1 MIADRPPPPQ
11 NGGTPRG
18 ERWQRDKM
26 SRCRRPRGAWAMPW
40 RTGLEETH
48 NTTDQAAAPARLA
61 AEKRPLGARSRLGS
75 VCSPVVW
82 RGARGRPEV
91 GAALMRTRPQEK
103 RCPPAVPPRPGRHS
117 PGRARAVC
125 PGPFSLCPR
134 SGDAGFA
141 RGANAAAAPARVPSV
156 AAPAP
161 GKWVLPCGA
170 RARVPPAPAGGGEG
184 AALRPLPA
192 RLGLLIPH
200 GRLVCCALCWLLLR
214 SRRGDSSR

>member
-1 MIADRPPPPQ
+1 MGT
-11 NGGTPRG
+11 GGSVTKCPDAAAPMVRG
-18 ERWQRDKM
+18 PCPAGLVWRKHTTQQT
-26 SRCRRPRGAWAMPW
+26 RRPRP
-40 RTGLEETH
+40 
-48 NTTDQAAAPARLA
+48 PALRR
-61 AEKRPLGARSRLGS
+61 KCAR
-75 VCSPVVW
+75 W
-82 RGARGRPEV
+82 ARGRGSVLRAPPWFGAGRVAARKV

-161 GKWVLPCGA
+161 GRWVLPCGA

-192 RLGLLIPH
+192 RLGLLIPRC
-200 GRLVCCALCWLLLR
+200 RLVCCALCWLLLR
-214 SRRGDSSR
+214 SRNGDSCR